1 MSSNTTSSNLTAAF
15 VDLATYDEPEKYFY
29 GGTDAVTY
37 FVKKLRKSTW
47 FSVAPTVL
55 SISGGNPG
63 FNQSWGYKISR
74 AGDYLLRTW
83 LRVQLPRVKLSGV
96 YDQDVNVGGGAN
108 VVGGGVWKFQDCCL
122 RWTRN
127 LGHNL
132 IREINISFNDLVAER
147 MDSYYLDFW
156 AAFTVPAGKRNGYDN
171 MIGNI
176 PALIDPASVLS
187 QDDSAPVNVRHLPA
201 AILCI
206 PLPFFYARDTGIAL
220 PTAAIPYNDMV
231 HYVTFRDLT
240 ELLIIDNMNFSALG
254 AGQYSVPC
262 QRSLLVE
269 QNPQLPV
276 DMWAEYAIVSNVER
290 TQMGKA
296 PRDILIE
303 QVQTAPRTQYVPAN
317 VAQTDIRFAHSIKA
331 LFFSIRNKTNS
342 AEYSNYTAAQPI
354 PGFSGVNFDP
364 VYASDPIRQTSLL
377 YENTARLVNMG
388 SDYFSLIVPWYTA
401 VSIPT
406 ETGYHLLSYTL
417 DLVNTNPMGSTNYG
431 KLTNVS
437 FQFGASEAAVLSS
450 GVTPSLDNSEL
461 GAPVAQTF
469 ETLVV
474 GLNMNIIR
482 ISGGKIKYVPSTVD
496 CSMSYR
502 NSLMEEN
509 SVRICHVYA

>member
-63 FNQSWGYKISR
+63 FGQSWGYKVSR

-83 LRVQLPRVKLSGV
+83 LRIQVPKVKLAGTSQSTISTPAGSW
-96 YDQDVNVGGGAN
+96 N
-108 VVGGGVWKFQDCCL
+108 FTDCAL
-122 RWTRN
+122 RWTSN

-147 MDSYYLDFW
+147 MDSFYLDFW

-171 MIGNI
+171 MIGNV
-176 PALIDPASVLS
+176 PQLINPCSVLS
-187 QDDSAPVNVRHLPA
+187 ANDADTYNIRSLPP
-201 AILCI
+201 AILNV

-231 HYVTFRDLT
+231 HYLTFRDLS
-240 ELLIIDNMNFSALG
+240 EVLILDNINWQANALT
-254 AGQYSVPC
+254 GQFSVPC
-262 QRSLLVE
+262 SRTFLVE
-269 QNPQLPV
+269 QNPQIAC

-331 LFFSIRNKTNS
+331 LFFSVRNKTNT
-342 AEYSNYTAAQPI
+342 AEWSNYTSAQPV
-354 PGFSGVNFDP
+354 PDAAGLDFEP
-364 VYASDPIRQTSLL
+364 VLAADPIRQTSLL

-388 SDYFSLIVPWYTA
+388 SDYFSLVVPWYTA

-437 FQFGASEAAVLSS
+437 FQFGASDAAVASASATATLA
-450 GVTPSLDNSEL
+450 NSAA

-482 ISGGKIKYVPSTVD
+482 ISGGKNVPSTVD

-509 SVRICHVYA
+509 SVNFCHIYA

>member
-1 MSSNTTSSNLTAAF
+1 MASNTTSSNLTAAF

-29 GGTDAVTY
+29 GGSDAVTY

-63 FNQSWGYKISR
+63 FGQSWGYKISR

-83 LRVQLPRVKLSGV
+83 LRVALPQVTLAGTVSSTV
-96 YDQDVNVGGGAN
+96 STPVGTWN
-108 VVGGGVWKFQDCCL
+108 WSDCAL

-127 LGHNL
+127 IGHNL

-147 MDSYYLDFW
+147 MDSFYLDFW
-156 AAFTVPAGKRNGYDN
+156 AAFTIPAGKKNGYDN

-176 PALIDPASVLS
+176 PALVDPCSVLPAIGA
-187 QDDSAPVNVRHLPA
+187 SATDYTIRNLPP
-201 AILCI
+201 AILNV
-206 PLPFFYARDTGIAL
+206 PLPFFYSRDTGIAL

-231 HYVTFRDLT
+231 HYVTFRDLSDV
-240 ELLIIDNMNFSALG
+240 LLLDNINWATIPGYST
-254 AGQYSVPC
+254 QYTVPVTSGMLTTSPSMAC
-262 QRSLLVE
+262 
-269 QNPQLPV
+269 

-303 QVQTAPRTQYVPAN
+303 QVQTAPRTQYQPAN

-331 LFFSIRNKTNS
+331 LFFAVRNKTVTG
-342 AEYSNYTAAQPI
+342 EWSNYTSAQPV
-354 PGFSGVNFDP
+354 PFPTGLNFEP
-364 VYASDPIRQTSLL
+364 SLGADPIRQTSLL

-388 SDYFSLIVPWYTA
+388 SDYFSLVVPWYTA

-437 FQFGASEAAVLSS
+437 FQFGASSSAVASDAVSS
-450 GVTPSLDNSEL
+450 FAIGTATA
-461 GAPVAQTF
+461 GAPTKQIF
-469 ETLVV
+469 ETVVV

-482 ISGGKIKYVPSTVD
+482 ISGGALGFPI
-496 CSMSYR
+496 
-502 NSLMEEN
+502 L
-509 SVRICHVYA
+509 

>member
-29 GGTDAVTY
+29 GGNDAVTY

-63 FNQSWGYKISR
+63 FGQSWGYKISR

-83 LRVQLPRVKLSGV
+83 LRVALPKVKLAGNAQTNVTVPSS
-96 YDQDVNVGGGAN
+96 VNAGIWA
-108 VVGGGVWKFQDCCL
+108 FTDCSL
-122 RWTRN
+122 RWTEN

-147 MDSYYLDFW
+147 MDSFYLDFW
-156 AAFTVPAGKRNGYDN
+156 AAFTVPAGKKNGYDN

-176 PALIDPASVLS
+176 PALINPVSVLS
-187 QDDSAPVNVRHLPA
+187 QNDADAYNIRSLPGA
-201 AILCI
+201 TLDI

-231 HYVTFRDLT
+231 HYVTFRAVS
-240 ELLIIDNMNFSALG
+240 ELLILDNINWQINNQS
-254 AGQYSVPC
+254 GQFSVPC
-262 QRSLLVE
+262 LTNYLVE
-269 QNPQLPV
+269 QNPQIQV

-290 TQMGKA
+290 IQMGKA
-296 PRDILIE
+296 PRDMLIE
-303 QVQTAPRTQYVPAN
+303 QVQTAPRTQFVPSN

-331 LFFSIRNKTNS
+331 LFFSVRNKTNN
-342 AEYSNYTAAQPI
+342 AEWSNYTSAQPVPTPFGLNI
-354 PGFSGVNFDP
+354 DPTYGSDP
-364 VYASDPIRQTSLL
+364 VRQTSLL

-388 SDYFSLIVPWYTA
+388 SDYFSLVVPWYSA

-406 ETGYHLLSYTL
+406 QTGYHLLTYTL

-437 FQFGASEAAVLSS
+437 FQFGASDSAIASS
-450 GVTPSLDNSEL
+450 IATPSLSNSAA

-469 ETLVV
+469 ETLIV

-482 ISGGKIKYVPSTVD
+482 ISGGALGFPI
-496 CSMSYR
+496 
-502 NSLMEEN
+502 L
-509 SVRICHVYA
+509 